1 MAKQSD
7 DIRVLY
13 RAFGHSDL
21 PYHELTSQARYRH
34 AVAKWPLLARC
45 NPKSQTGCAS
55 ARDHTEGSV
64 KDSH

>member
-21 PYHELTSQARYRH
+21 PYREVASLARYRY

-45 NPKSQTGCAS
+45 S
-55 ARDHTEGSV
+55 AEGHSDLTADRDDTQGTT
-64 KDSH
+64 KDSD